1 MLLISGVNF
10 DAYGQELVRR
20 QGPKNKW
27 GFVDKATGEVVI
39 PYIYKEVSPFSEG
52 LAAVKSGNKWGFIDK
67 TGKVVIQFNYD
78 GAGGF
83 SEGLAPVCIRSKWWD
98 EKLLEKWGYINKTG
112 KIMWPIA
119 YGSISLL
126 ESFKERALEQERKE
140 QAENERIIALQET
153 KEMIER
159 DKKAAQQAERDR
171 KANSFII
178 FANGYVDTK
187 ISEWKRRYENE
198 TIDQW
203 QQRVDSQES
212 TKTAEFYKEA
222 ELEFITERSQNFSM
236 GSASFG
242 NYNSTNNVFLI
253 KTDFHGVLLL
263 PVSANDAQ
271 NFQNQWNNSIRRP
284 QFAIFDDCLALSGI
298 NFNALDGT
306 SQQYNFD
313 PAVKITISEEN
324 LAILQHGQ
332 QPHSENIP
340 VKETSQPA
348 VTPQPSGSYDI
359 ILLKNGQE
367 IKAKV
372 DEITLSE
379 IKYKSFDNI
388 YGPTRN
394 VAKNNAVAIIYA
406 NGQREVISSETTTEK
421 STTDNKM
428 NNQGDFGI
436 GVSGVA
442 GAGGITLYGICG
454 AVRYSVNDLLRM
466 EGSFTYYPT
475 KTYKSWGIEQ
485 EFKVWSISLNSQPI
499 LPPLNG
505 ENFLLYPLVGIGI
518 IGVKETQRDW
528 LRSEVYDIVYFG
540 FNTGVGFDLRLLKNL
555 FFNLEGKYTKCLTK
569 DNDRYWFMGSAGL
582 VIKF

>member
-1 MLLISGVNF
+1 MLLISVTNF
-10 DAYGQELVRR
+10 DAYGQELEPHKC
-20 QGPKNKW
+20 GNGKW
-27 GFVDKATGEVVI
+27 GFVDKETGIVVI
-39 PYIYKEVSPFSEG
+39 SCMYDEAGKFYKYRTGDVAF
-52 LAAVKSGNKWGFIDK
+52 VKLNNKWGYIDK
-67 TGKVVIQFNYD
+67 TGKEKVTIKYTMNEVYSIVK
-78 GAGGF
+78 
-83 SEGLAPVCIRSKWWD
+83 SPSKR
-98 EKLLEKWGYINKTG
+98 EKAE
-112 KIMWPIA
+112 
-119 YGSISLL
+119 
-126 ESFKERALEQERKE
+126 KERADMER
-140 QAENERIIALQET
+140 AEREEKMRAET
-153 KEMIER
+153 KKVI
-159 DKKAAQQAERDR
+159 AERTALEKAER
-171 KANSFII
+171 ERRTALEKAEREKKANSFEI
-178 FANGYVDTK
+178 FAKNYVGAK
-187 ISEWKRRYENE
+187 LEIWEKRGNTE
-198 TIDQW
+198 TYDQW
-203 QQRVDSQES
+203 EQRIDSQES
-212 TKTAEFYKEA
+212 TITAEFYKEA
-222 ELEFITERSQNFSM
+222 ERAFIDERSQNFLSRNTTL
-236 GSASFG
+236 G
-242 NYNSTNNVFLI
+242 NYNSTNKAFLI
-253 KTDFHGVLLL
+253 KTEMHGDYYL
-263 PVSANDAQ
+263 PVPDRETQ
-271 NFQNQWNNSIRRP
+271 DFQKNWNSSISKRP
-284 QFAIFDDCLALSGI
+284 HFEISDDRLALAGI
-298 NFNALDGT
+298 TFRAADGT
-306 SQQYNFD
+306 SQRFNFD

-324 LAILQHGQ
+324 LAILQRNHNNLYAETPKTETPKQ
-332 QPHSENIP
+332 TPKTEPQ
-340 VKETSQPA
+340 KETSQPV